1 MRMNMENWI
10 KTIIQ
15 KQEVVAIPVMTHPG
29 IELNGK
35 TVREAVSNGTVHYEA
50 VMTLCERYLLPCLVS
65 LYLLLP
71 YYLFQV
77 FSFVYSVNHYLL
89 PPS

>member
-35 TVREAVSNGTVHYEA
+35 TVREAVSDGTVH
-50 VMTLCERYLLPCLVS
+50 
-65 LYLLLP
+65 
-71 YYLFQV
+71 
-77 FSFVYSVNHYLL
+77 
-89 PPS
+89 